1 MSCSEIELHIY
12 IHIADAPQGKRIDRS
27 CAWKILCDSISVC
40 AGEEESNPCMFPC
53 PVSCGHV
60 RAPARLTPA
69 IGCEILITIFEY
81 FNVRQHIF
89 MLHDFSHVTPP
100 ELGSSYEVMLTM
112 LDRWASEHRRHSV
125 EAWPRC
131 AKLSCWYTIMSPCAQ
146 PCLALLLLAR
156 ERGAVHVCGCFHL
169 DYGNLDSLMKRSLQ
183 HYQSH
188 TEELRTRK
196 KSGLER

>member
-1 MSCSEIELHIY
+1 MLLLHCSNELFRNWITYIY

-53 PVSCGHV
+53 PVSWDHV

-69 IGCEILITIFEY
+69 IGCENLITIPEY

-100 ELGSSYEVMLTM
+100 ELGSSYEVML
-112 LDRWASEHRRHSV
+112 LEAFFFSVCSRSRRNGFHHRLGCV
-125 EAWPRC
+125 RC
-131 AKLSCWYTIMSPCAQ
+131 KTY
-146 PCLALLLLAR
+146 
-156 ERGAVHVCGCFHL
+156 RGSAGLCDH
-169 DYGNLDSLMKRSLQ
+169 YGPQLVSLMLIL
-183 HYQSH
+183 
-188 TEELRTRK
+188 LRNR
-196 KSGLER
+196 